1 LTPALAHASI
11 LLLCVAAT
19 SAADTITLT
28 NGRVIE
34 AERSWY
40 EGSELRYEK
49 DGGIYGLPRTMV
61 QKVEQRGVAA
71 APGVIDPDIT
81 KARERLAAGDPV
93 EATRLLRVVVGRDPR
108 SLPALYALTEAYLG
122 LGDTRAAQETASRA
136 VRVDPGDARAHTWL
150 GDAYAAGGNRA
161 SAEAEY
167 RRSVAL
173 KADPEVQRK
182 LGDVSRAPADAGR
195 AAQFRLR
202 YDGGVNEPLGI
213 ALLETLSATYAEYSK
228 RLGFHPDEPVTVVV
242 DLGRGLEETKLPG
255 WAEALNDGT
264 VRVPALGLDRPT
276 PRLGQLLRHEVA
288 HSFIA
293 ARTGGNS
300 PTWLQE
306 GISQWLEGG
315 DPARED
321 AVVAAASR
329 AGRVLPLLTLEGPFQ
344 SLAPDDLPLAYAESL
359 SAVAHILRRKGEP
372 GVVRLLSALSDRL
385 PSEEALPV
393 ALGWSYPELQQ
404 DWEQHLRASA
414 R

>member
-1 LTPALAHASI
+1 MARAFA

-49 DGGIYGLPRTMV
+49 DGGIYGLPRSMV
-61 QKVEQRGVAA
+61 QKVEQRGVPT
-71 APGVIDPDIT
+71 APGALDPDIT

-122 LGDTRAAQETASRA
+122 LGDTRAAQEAASRA
-136 VRVDPGDARAHTWL
+136 VRVDPNDARAHTLL

-167 RRSVAL
+167 RRSIAL
-173 KADPEVQRK
+173 KADLEVQRK
-182 LGDVSRAPADAGR
+182 LGDVSRAPADAGHT
-195 AAQFRLR
+195 AQFRLR
-202 YDGGVNEPLGI
+202 YDGGVNEPLGM

-228 RLGFHPDEPVTVVV
+228 RMGFHPDEPVTVVV

-276 PRLGQLLRHEVA
+276 PRLVQLLRHEVA

-329 AGRVLPLLTLEGPFQ
+329 AGRLLPLLTLEGPFQ

-372 GVVRLLSALSDRL
+372 GVGRLLSALADRL

>member
-1 LTPALAHASI
+1 MRRGAGWA
-11 LLLCVAAT
+11 LLLASSLAARA
-19 SAADTITLT
+19 AADTITLT

-34 AERSWY
+34 ADRSWY

-61 QKVEQRGVAA
+61 QKVEQSGA
-71 APGVIDPDIT
+71 APAPGALDPDIT

-93 EATRLLRVVVGRDPR
+93 EATRLLRVALGRDPR
-108 SLPALYALTEAYLG
+108 SLPALYSLTESYLS
-122 LGDTRAAQETASRA
+122 LGDTRAAQDTASRA
-136 VRVDPGDARAHTWL
+136 VKVDPNDARAHALL

-161 SAEAEY
+161 GAEAEY
-167 RRSVAL
+167 RRSLGL
-173 KADPEVQRK
+173 KADAEVQRK

-195 AAQFRLR
+195 TAQFRLR

-213 ALLETLSATYAEYSK
+213 ALLEALSATYAEYSK
-228 RLGFHPDEPVTVVV
+228 RLGFHPEEPVTVVV

-276 PRLGQLLRHEVA
+276 PRLVQLLRHEVA

-321 AVVAAASR
+321 ALVAAALR
-329 AGRVLPLLTLEGPFQ
+329 TGRVLPLLTLEGPFQ
-344 SLAPDDLPLAYAESL
+344 SLAPEDLPLAYAESL
-359 SAVAHILRRKGEP
+359 SAVAHLLRRKGEA
-372 GVVRLLSALSDRL
+372 GVVRLLSALGDRL

-404 DWEQHLRASA
+404 DWEQYLRGA